1 MPDSIPHPTSHP
13 ARPRVIVVS
22 GGTDGMGR
30 AVALARL
37 ERGDTVVVLG
47 SNPAKG
53 QRLLA
58 EAGRI
63 GATDRV
69 DLIQVDLSSVARTRA
84 AIRSIAA
91 RHERIDALTL
101 FANRQAPKRTV
112 TGEGLEQTFALYYLS
127 RYLLSHGLSPQLGRS
142 TSGVIV
148 NVAGVGTTTGKIH
161 WDDLQLERDY
171 GMVTAQLQAGRAN
184 DLLGAAFAAQP
195 DNPIRYVLYHPGFTR
210 SGDLSP
216 LPRAMRASIRV
227 AARLSARPV
236 AESVAPIHEFI
247 DTPPAAPLTATDRN
261 RPVPLTIDTLDPANA
276 ERLSEATR
284 AVLASID
291 HEHEPG

>member
-1 MPDSIPHPTSHP
+1 MPESIPHPTSHP

-30 AVALARL
+30 ALALARL
-37 ERGDTVVVLG
+37 ERGDTVIVLG
-47 SNPAKG
+47 SSPAKG

-58 EAGRI
+58 DAGKI
-63 GATDRV
+63 GATDRI
-69 DLIQVDLSSVARTRA
+69 DLIQVDLSSVARARA
-84 AIRSIAA
+84 AIRDIAA

-112 TGEGLEQTFALYYLS
+112 TGEGLEQTFTLYYLS

-142 TSGVIV
+142 QSGVIV
-148 NVAGVGTTTGKIH
+148 NVAGVGMTKGQIH
-161 WDDLQLERDY
+161 WDDLQLEHGY

-184 DLLGAAFAAQP
+184 DLLGVAFAAQP
-195 DNPIRYVLYHPGFTR
+195 HNPIRYVLYHPGFTK

-216 LPRAMRASIRV
+216 LPAAMRASIRA
-227 AARLSARPV
+227 AARLSARPI
-236 AESVAPIHEFI
+236 AESIASIHEFI
-247 DTPPAAPLTATDRN
+247 DTPPAAPLTAIDRDK
-261 RPVPLTIDTLDPANA
+261 PVPLTIETLDPANA

-284 AVLASID
+284 TLLAFIER
-291 HEHEPG
+291 EHEPG